1 MVTKYCLQISN
12 RYSLGIMITVIC
24 YITIFSARCYRSL
37 LFLSPPPWSRHL
49 RTDLIFIIYFNNRNV
64 ATNKARHGAVC
75 AACVLPL
82 VCGRFGDSSTA
93 ALCHAAFGR
102 ILNYIKYCGLYN
114 LLITRMSTNINCMM
128 LLIETLSYT
137 CFLTS
142 SIVTEHSHIQHTIL

>member
-1 MVTKYCLQISN
+1 MLQVTSIS
-12 RYSLGIMITVIC
+12 V
-24 YITIFSARCYRSL
+24 
-37 LFLSPPPWSRHL
+37 PPPWSRHL
-49 RTDLIFIIYFNNRNV
+49 QTDLIFIIYFNNRNV

-114 LLITRMSTNINCMM
+114 LLITRMSTNINCKM
-128 LLIETLSYT
+128 LLIETFLRYLLRHIVSRHKTHQTQSYT
-137 CFLTS
+137 H
-142 SIVTEHSHIQHTIL
+142 VTINTLKHQWSWIIEF